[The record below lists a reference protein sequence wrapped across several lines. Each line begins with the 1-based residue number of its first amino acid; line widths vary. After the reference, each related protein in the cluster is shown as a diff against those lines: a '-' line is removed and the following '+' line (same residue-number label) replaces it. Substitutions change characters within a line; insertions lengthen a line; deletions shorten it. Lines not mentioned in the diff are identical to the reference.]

1 MKIHPIIADTGRPS
15 AGIAANLLN
24 AGWTFTTAIPLP
36 EGGYTLPAQAL
47 AVFVEG
53 TWAELNRPH
62 RMVIELVDDER
73 QPARFET
80 PTGPQ
85 PVRIEQEITIPS
97 VPTAPN
103 GTPGLT
109 TALVD
114 LAQGTIRIDAA
125 RRRFI
130 WRVTVSGVTEEVGFW
145 VNPPTVAPRIGGDQ
159 GAVPPQV

>member
-1 MKIHPIIADTGRPS
+1 MKIHPVIADTGRPS
-15 AGIAANLLN
+15 GSAANLLN
-24 AGWTFTTAIPLP
+24 AGWTFTTAVPLP
-36 EGGYTLPAQAL
+36 DGGYTLPGQAL

-62 RMVIELVDDER
+62 RMVIELVDDEA
-73 QPARFET
+73 QPARTET
-80 PTGPQ
+80 PTGLRPL
-85 PVRIEQEITIPS
+85 RIEQEITIPS

-103 GTPGLT
+103 GTPGLA

-114 LAQGTIRIDAA
+114 LPHGSIRIDAA

-130 WRVTVSGVTEEVGFW
+130 WRVTVGDVTEEVGFW
-145 VNPPTVAPRIGGDQ
+145 VNAPMVAPRIGGDP